1 MNFTPTFRNRLWG
14 ILSVVLCFL
23 TWSCSNDQIPDT
35 LTANR
40 EVSQNDREYQ
50 AVWGMDGIDFLEA
63 TLVYHGKK
71 PELPFENL
79 DSFDEQKHNA
89 DFYSYT
95 LRNLTDLPIE
105 ISSAHFFSEK
115 GKREINKKSSYI
127 TKKWGTNLLE
137 PGQTIARRNLWVWAN
152 TSHNRLIITYQAQFI
167 NSPNKSS
174 IERLAE
180 KVEESRGESLTFPF
194 QVILKFLR

>member
-1 MNFTPTFRNRLWG
+1 MNFVPTFRNQSWR
-14 ILSVVLCFL
+14 ILPSVLCFL
-23 TWSCSNDQIPDT
+23 ALSCSSDQIPDT

-40 EVSQNDREYQ
+40 EVSKNEREYQ

-71 PELPFENL
+71 PDLPFENL
-79 DSFDEQKHNA
+79 DSFDQQKHNA

-115 GKREINKKSSYI
+115 GKREINKKRSYI
-127 TKKWGTNLLE
+127 KKKMGD
-137 PGQTIARRNLWVWAN
+137 
-152 TSHNRLIITYQAQFI
+152 
-167 NSPNKSS
+167 
-174 IERLAE
+174 
-180 KVEESRGESLTFPF
+180 
-194 QVILKFLR
+194 

>member
-1 MNFTPTFRNRLWG
+1 MNFVPTCRNQSWG
-14 ILSVVLCFL
+14 ILLSVLCFL
-23 TWSCSNDQIPDT
+23 AWSCSSDQIPDT

-40 EVSQNDREYQ
+40 EVSKNDREYQ

-95 LRNLTDLPIE
+95 LCNLTDLPIE

-127 TKKWGTNLLE
+127 AKKWGTNVLE
-137 PGQTIARRNLWVWAN
+137 PGQTITRRNLWVWAN
-152 TSHNRLIITYQAQFI
+152 TSHNRLIITYQAEFL

-180 KVEESRGESLTFPF
+180 KVEESSGASLMFPF

>member
-1 MNFTPTFRNRLWG
+1 MNFIPTSRNQSWS
-14 ILSVVLCFL
+14 ILPLVLCFL
-23 TWSCSNDQIPDT
+23 ALSCSTDQIPET
-35 LTANR
+35 LSANR
-40 EVSQNDREYQ
+40 EVSKNEREYQ
-50 AVWGMDGIDFLEA
+50 AVWGIDGIDFLEA
-63 TLVYHGKK
+63 TLVYHGKT
-71 PELPFENL
+71 PDSPSENL
-79 DSFDEQKHNA
+79 DSFDQQKHNA

-127 TKKWGTNLLE
+127 TKKWGTNLLK
-137 PGQTIARRNLWVWAN
+137 PGQTITRRNLWVWAN
-152 TSHNRLIITYQAQFI
+152 TSHNRLIITYQAEFL

-180 KVEESRGESLTFPF
+180 KVEESSGASLMFPF